1 MILYGASGHA
11 KVVIDCIFANKVD
24 IKGIFDD
31 NPDLVLLN
39 DIKVIGV
46 YQHDHLPNEKIIIS
60 IGDNLTRKEVSQKV
74 KHTFGKAIHPSAI
87 ISEFAQIDD
96 GTVIFHRSIVQSG
109 CSVGKHCILNTM
121 SSIDHDCVLE
131 DFVHISPNAVLCGKV
146 KVGEG
151 TLIGAGA
158 SVIPGIHIGKWCVIG
173 AGAAIIDD
181 VPDNTVVVGV
191 PGRIVKK

>member
-11 KVVIDCIFANKVD
+11 KVVIDCFFANKVD

-31 NPDLVLLN
+31 NSDLKLLN
-39 DIKVIGV
+39 DIKVIAA

-60 IGDNLTRKEVSQKV
+60 IGDNLTRKEVSRKV

-131 DFVHISPNAVLCGKV
+131 DFVHISPNAVLCGNV

-181 VPDNTVVVGV
+181 VPDNAVVVGV

>member
-11 KVVIDCIFANKVD
+11 KVIIDCVFANKAV

-31 NPDLVLLN
+31 NPELKFLN
-39 DIKVIGV
+39 DVKVIGA
-46 YQHDHLPNEKIIIS
+46 YQHDQLPNEKIIIS
-60 IGDNLTRKEVSQKV
+60 IGNNLTRKEISQKI

-87 ISEFAQIDD
+87 ISEFAQIDA

-131 DFVHISPNAVLCGKV
+131 DFVHISPNAVLCGNV

-181 VPDNTVVVGV
+181 VPDNAVVVGV
-191 PGRIVKK
+191 PGRIVQK

>member
-11 KVVIDCIFANKVD
+11 KVIIDCVFANKAG
-24 IKGIFDD
+24 IKSIFDD
-31 NPDLVLLN
+31 NPDLKFLN
-39 DIKVIGV
+39 DIKVIGT

-96 GTVIFHRSIVQSG
+96 GTVIFHGSIVQSG

-131 DFVHISPNAVLCGKV
+131 DFVHISPNAVLCGNV

-181 VPDNTVVVGV
+181 VPDNAVAVGV
-191 PGRIVKK
+191 PGRIGKK

>member
-31 NPDLVLLN
+31 NPDLKFLN
-39 DIKVIGV
+39 DVKVIGT
-46 YQHDHLPNEKIIIS
+46 YQHDQLPNEKIIIS

-131 DFVHISPNAVLCGKV
+131 DFVHISPNAVLCGNV

-181 VPDNTVVVGV
+181 VPDHTVVVGV
-191 PGRIVKK
+191 PGRVVKK

>member
-11 KVVIDCIFANKVD
+11 KVIIDCVFANKAV

-31 NPDLVLLN
+31 NPELKFLN
-39 DIKVIGV
+39 DVKVIGA
-46 YQHDHLPNEKIIIS
+46 YQHDQLPNEKIIIS

-74 KHTFGKAIHPSAI
+74 KHTFGKVIHPSAI

-131 DFVHISPNAVLCGKV
+131 DFVHISPNAVLCGNV

-181 VPDNTVVVGV
+181 VPDNAVVVGV
-191 PGRIVKK
+191 PGRIVQK

>member
-74 KHTFGKAIHPSAI
+74 KHNFGKAIHPSAI

-131 DFVHISPNAVLCGKV
+131 DFVHISPNAVLCGNA